1 LLSPF
6 QNSGVGGVGVP
17 CIESFEVA
25 KRDAPFRLSLWSR
38 VVVMWR
44 RIREELACARPLS
57 DFGDW
62 ESQGNSHVEYPTCE
76 VPKCLL
82 GRRVVTTHGRVRETC
97 AWNLIAQTESQ
108 KELTPDTPSFHSR
121 EKGKVAYALKPALR
135 NRKVLRLT
143 IERDHPVLE
152 NCLASEFEI
161 LSLEKSEKLYS
172 SSWVC
177 YMLRTKY

>member
-1 LLSPF
+1 
-6 QNSGVGGVGVP
+6 VP
-17 CIESFEVA
+17 CIESSEVA
-25 KRDAPFRLSLWSR
+25 KHDTPFRLSLWSR

-44 RIREELACARPLS
+44 NIREELACTRPLS
-57 DFGDW
+57 DFRDW

-82 GRRVVTTHGRVRETC
+82 GRQVVIAHGSVRETH
-97 AWNLIAQTESQ
+97 AWNLIVQTDSQ
-108 KELTPDTPSFHSR
+108 KKLTPDTLSFHSR
-121 EKGKVAYALKPALR
+121 AKGKVAYALKPALR
-135 NRKVLRLT
+135 NRKVQCLT

-172 SSWVC
+172 PSWVC
-177 YMLRTKY
+177 YKMVSEHGYNTWPTWAHGRVA